1 VIDEGQLGGQLI
13 ISKHQS
19 ILGDQPEQSI
29 DTYWVD
35 NLTPNYQ
42 ALIERQIQHI
52 SALPTNET
60 S

>member
-1 VIDEGQLGGQLI
+1 
-13 ISKHQS
+13 
-19 ILGDQPEQSI
+19 
-29 DTYWVD
+29 VD